1 MRKED
6 ILLGKSFI
14 AAAVAFS
21 LVFSLSRLA
30 LTFFFFFLFSVSSHR
45 SRAPQDRLQ
54 LAIGLGLVNLF
65 GAIYVGEQWS
75 SFQPPISA
83 LLWYLSR
90 ALLFYAWA
98 YLITPLCRL
107 AFISRYNQLIDERN
121 MIRMYLLDDFNKQC
135 LNPKSAVSKKLDFAF
150 KYRKEV
156 CVGKGLGEN
165 DVPGG
170 NVMSI

>member
-1 MRKED
+1 MASLKRED
-6 ILLGKSFI
+6 ILLGKFKTLPYQHICVYSPC
-14 AAAVAFS
+14 
-21 LVFSLSRLA
+21 LSIFLA
-30 LTFFFFFLFSVSSHR
+30 LFLSAFVK

-83 LLWYLSR
+83 VLFYLSR

-107 AFISRYNQLIDERN
+107 ALISRYNSLIDERN
-121 MIRMYLLDDFNKQC
+121 TIRRLLLDEFNQQVSD
-135 LNPKSAVSKKLDFAF
+135 PKSAVTTKLEFAF

-156 CVGKGLGEN
+156 CVGKG
-165 DVPGG
+165 GG
-170 NVMSI
+170 DPNIMSI